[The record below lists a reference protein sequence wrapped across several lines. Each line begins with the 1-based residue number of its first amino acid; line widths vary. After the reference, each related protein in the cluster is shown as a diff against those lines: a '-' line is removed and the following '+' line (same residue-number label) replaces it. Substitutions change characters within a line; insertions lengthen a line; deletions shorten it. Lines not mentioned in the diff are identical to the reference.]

1 MAPTPLNEPPTP
13 GIGSR
18 LLRRLLRGSTV
29 ARELAAVDAEIE
41 AEAETE
47 PLAVAATGDA
57 LERLIYRRK
66 PPRRRGNGRARWRR
80 DTEIGVRFQP
90 GLRRWLATE
99 YGPLAAHQYRRV
111 RCMEAERVEALL
123 ESLTIQRVAE
133 GDGLYWLNEPAGMV
147 YLVRRGRIALHCDAP
162 LPETPIATIGAGDLV
177 GEMEVIL
184 NVGRR
189 TSAVALEESEIFCLP
204 AHLFLDALRASEPLR
219 DSLIPLMQ
227 ERLTAYLEHQPP
239 TKENRMLAFV
249 ADGGFFNAG
258 KMMVCEL
265 DRCIDC
271 HACEEA
277 CEARHGILRLT
288 QRTEARLGAVALP
301 TTCKACISPG
311 CISGCKKEAIRLLDD
326 GRIHID
332 PDRCIGCQACAKG
345 CHFGVIDM
353 VERPEPPPA
362 APAEGT
368 AEGEKPKKKKPKKR
382 AVKCDQCAG
391 YDHQA
396 CVRECPTGALRF
408 VDPVTYLLR
417 VNPT

>member
-1 MAPTPLNEPPTP
+1 MAATATSPPP
-13 GIGSR
+13 AGLASR
-18 LLRRLLRGSTV
+18 LLRHLVRGSTV
-29 ARELAAVDAEIE
+29 ARELAAVDAAIDVE
-41 AEAETE
+41 AAPE
-47 PLAVAATGDA
+47 PITAAGDA

-66 PPRRRGNGRARWRR
+66 APRQKGNGRAQWQR
-80 DTEIGVRFQP
+80 DKEISARFQP

-99 YGPLAAHQYRRV
+99 YGPLAVRQYRRV
-111 RCMEAERVEALL
+111 RCLEVERLEALL
-123 ESLTIQRVAE
+123 EALTLHHVAE
-133 GDGLYWLNEPAGMV
+133 HTGLYWLNEPADMV

-162 LPETPIATIGAGDLV
+162 LPETPIATVGAGDLV
-177 GEMEVIL
+177 GMMEVIL
-184 NVGRR
+184 NIGRR
-189 TSAVALEESEIFCLP
+189 TSAVTLEDSEILGLP

-219 DSLIPLMQ
+219 ESLIPVMQ
-227 ERLTAYLEHQPP
+227 AHLTAYLAHQPR

-258 KMMVCEL
+258 KLMVCEL

-277 CEARHGILRLT
+277 CAGRHGILRLT
-288 QRTEARLGAVALP
+288 QRTTARLGAVALP
-301 TTCKACISPG
+301 TTCKSCQSPG
-311 CISGCKKEAIRLLDD
+311 CLSGCKKDAIRLLDD

-332 PDRCIGCQACAKG
+332 PDKCIGCQACAKG

-353 VERPEPPPA
+353 VELADDPPA
-362 APAEGT
+362 ETT
-368 AEGEKPKKKKPKKR
+368 AETETKKKKAKKR

-391 YDHQA
+391 YEFQA